1 MGMTYQ
7 GPDRRQ
13 TPDIRA
19 ELIAVASGL
28 ESMASAVET
37 NLSETRLT
45 NIVANEQRR
54 DRWKIVTPI
63 LVGIALVLFIS
74 FSNHQQ
80 NNDVSTVAG
89 YVRHCL
95 QHPEKLSAAKKA
107 AECGNTSSG
116 QAFFVTYLN
125 CALQKE
131 VPQRTD
137 AYLNSCVQKG
147 VAATGGK

>member
-1 MGMTYQ
+1 MMYE

-13 TPDIRA
+13 SPDIRA
-19 ELIAVASGL
+19 ELIAVATGL
-28 ESMASAVET
+28 ESMATAVET
-37 NLSETRLT
+37 NLSEARLT
-45 NIVANEQRR
+45 AIVANEQKR

-63 LVGIALVLFIS
+63 LVGVILAIIIG

-95 QHPEKLSAAKKA
+95 QHPEKLSSAQKA
-107 AECGNTSSG
+107 AECGNTSGG

-125 CALQKE
+125 CALKQP
-131 VPQRTD
+131 VPLRTD
-137 AYLNSCVQKG
+137 EYLNACVQKG
-147 VAATGGK
+147 IAATGGK